1 MKQVRCLLTASAACL
16 VLLFTSS
23 CYLIPNSPPVARFTC
38 DATSGNSPLLVNFE
52 AASSYDPDGDIVEYH
67 WDYGNGETSTYNYVT
82 SGIAL
87 YITDVART
95 YVVTLT
101 VTDDDG
107 ATDTAT
113 QTISVEPYDG
123 TPEPPSPGTTRNF
136 SGTGMQVTPLFHLSA
151 GRAIFH
157 MTHSGS
163 SNFIIWLKDE
173 DANLV
178 DLLVNEIGSFSGSTS
193 THIEYSGSYMLDIDA
208 DGAWT
213 VTIEQ

>member
-1 MKQVRCLLTASAACL
+1 VSGCFLL
-16 VLLFTSS
+16 
-23 CYLIPNSPPVARFTC
+23 PNSPPVARFTC
-38 DATSGNSPLLVNFE
+38 DATSGDSPLLVRFE
-52 AASSYDPDGDIVEYH
+52 GGGSSDPDGEIAEYH
-67 WDYGNGETSTYNYVT
+67 WDFGNGETTTYNYVT

-107 ATDTAT
+107 AQDTAT
-113 QTISVEPYDG
+113 QSISVEPYGG
-123 TPEPPSPGTTRNF
+123 TPGPPSPGTTKNF
-136 SGTGMQVTPLFHLSA
+136 SGTGQQVTPLFHLSA
-151 GRAIFH
+151 GRAIFR

-163 SNFIIWLKDE
+163 SNFIIWLE
-173 DANLV
+173 DDTADLV
-178 DLLVNEIGSFSGSTS
+178 DLLVNEIGSFNGSTS
-193 THIEYSGSYMLDIDA
+193 SHIEASGLFMLDIKA